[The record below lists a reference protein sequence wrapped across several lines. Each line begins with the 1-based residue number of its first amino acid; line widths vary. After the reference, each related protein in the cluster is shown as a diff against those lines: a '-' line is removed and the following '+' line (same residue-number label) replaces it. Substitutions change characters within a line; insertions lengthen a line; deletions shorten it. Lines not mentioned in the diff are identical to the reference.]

1 MKSLLMVAIAMVAAV
16 SVSFSAP
23 AKVCPN
29 HHVTHLPSTSAA
41 RTTKT
46 PSTEP
51 PTTKQPT
58 TKTPTTTTEA
68 ATTTTVDICKK
79 SATALFYRAYQADV
93 HDHFFTT
100 NADEF
105 QNAIKNLGYKNEGIV
120 GFILTAK
127 APSSVELYRL
137 YHVEQHDHFYT
148 TSQPERANAI
158 SQLGYKDEGIAGYVY
173 QASGAACPCP
183 DLRPLYRVYKGAP
196 EVDHHYTM
204 DAAEKA
210 QAIAGG

>member
-1 MKSLLMVAIAMVAAV
+1 ML
-16 SVSFSAP
+16 
-23 AKVCPN
+23 
-29 HHVTHLPSTSAA
+29 
-41 RTTKT
+41 T
-46 PSTEP
+46 PRRFIYL
-51 PTTKQPT
+51 Q
-58 TKTPTTTTEA
+58 
-68 ATTTTVDICKK
+68 ICKK
-79 SATALFYRAYQADV
+79 SPTALFYRAYQADV

-105 QNAIKNLGYKNEGIV
+105 QNAIKSLGYKNEGIV
-120 GFILTAK
+120 GFILPAK

-158 SQLGYKDEGIAGYVY
+158 AQLGYKDEGVAGYVY
-173 QASGAACPCP
+173 QASAAGCPCP

-210 QAIAGG
+210 QAVAGGYADEGIAACIYPPA